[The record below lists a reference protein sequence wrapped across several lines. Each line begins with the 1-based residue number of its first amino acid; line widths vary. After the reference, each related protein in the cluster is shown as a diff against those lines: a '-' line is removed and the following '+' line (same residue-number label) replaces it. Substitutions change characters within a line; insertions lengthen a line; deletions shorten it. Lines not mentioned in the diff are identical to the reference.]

1 MCASPSHERGGR
13 AIEPK
18 IRRHIVCEAE
28 RLKIF
33 FKRTCELSFR
43 HKVMQHLRPQP
54 IENVVHKPEE
64 LPKIRL
70 FYTD

>member
-1 MCASPSHERGGR
+1 MCASTSHERGGR

-33 FKRTCELSFR
+33 FKRTCELSFSVHGHPVFQEAD
-43 HKVMQHLRPQP
+43 HK
-54 IENVVHKPEE
+54 
-64 LPKIRL
+64 
-70 FYTD
+70 

>member
-1 MCASPSHERGGR
+1 MCASTSHERGGR

-33 FKRTCELSFR
+33 FKRTCELSIKCMILQSAVLAPGR
-43 HKVMQHLRPQP
+43 
-54 IENVVHKPEE
+54 EWE
-64 LPKIRL
+64 RL
-70 FYTD
+70 DNRSMS